1 MYVSVIN
8 NLNRFYTLLI
18 NTCANVYNNIKIS
31 MNVFIN
37 NTDYVYCNHDF
48 MTHCLSETIP
58 CTIYKDVFMFLLEH
72 NQPSNPEETV
82 YNIKCTNIR

>member
-18 NTCANVYNNIKIS
+18 NTCANVYYSKKVS
-31 MNVFIN
+31 MNVFIKK
-37 NTDYVYCNHDF
+37 TDCVHYNHDF

-58 CTIYKDVFMFLLEH
+58 CTIYKDVFIFLSE
-72 NQPSNPEETV
+72 NSQSSNPEETI
-82 YNIKCTNIR
+82 YNIQCTNIR